1 MLPSISKERAF
12 APNAPLSSCPSRQ
25 LRPSFELV
33 LVGTLATYGQHCLH
47 FESETVCRRS
57 TLSHLYVLSG
67 LRIFNSM
74 DVGQSMKVSS
84 TGLRVSILITPSGGR
99 CGRLASLWLCFA
111 GLIASRGL
119 LPRLL
124 WTMDTKR
131 EISLPAKNC
140 CIGTS
145 RDCMRLTRPPT

>member
-1 MLPSISKERAF
+1 
-12 APNAPLSSCPSRQ
+12 
-25 LRPSFELV
+25 
-33 LVGTLATYGQHCLH
+33 
-47 FESETVCRRS
+47 
-57 TLSHLYVLSG
+57 
-67 LRIFNSM
+67 M

-84 TGLRVSILITPSGGR
+84 TGLGVSILITPSGGR

-131 EISLPAKNC
+131 ESVSLRRVAASEQVV
-140 CIGTS
+140 IA
-145 RDCMRLTRPPT
+145 